1 MKKILSLFLFSML
14 MVGCSSQESINR
26 DDFAET
32 ASFVTNNFDTENI
45 AQSGTKEDYLKD
57 YDKKELA
64 DEVTV
69 YTNQSNQIAYIQFR
83 GITAD
88 KAELVLKEVGL
99 PKEEK
104 DDINLLVSKPD
115 EFETE
120 YDQRYLS
127 YVLNDEIGIH
137 VVAFQDEVADTMNLN
152 GIYTVNVFYNLN
164 IYDDFMSE

>member
-1 MKKILSLFLFSML
+1 MKKILSLLLFTVI

-32 ASFVTNNFDTENI
+32 ASFVSNNFDTENI

-64 DEVTV
+64 NEVTV

-99 PKEEK
+99 PKE
-104 DDINLLVSKPD
+104 DNINLLVSKPD
-115 EFETE
+115 EFETKHN
-120 YDQRYLS
+120 QRYSS
-127 YVLNDEIGIH
+127 YLLNDEIGIH
-137 VVAFQDEVADTMNLN
+137 VVAFENEIADTMDLD

-164 IYDDFMSE
+164 LYDNFMSE